1 MNKKEKF
8 ISLLKS
14 TNRKGVNQ
22 LLSLLEE
29 KGFFE
34 APASTRFHLSKNG
47 GLLQH
52 SINVYDVAMKVR
64 SAMIELDEHLK
75 DAFPKDSVIIASLY
89 MLFLRPIYKQ
99 CIKRQKNDNGSWVDT
114 LGYDTDYSIFPL
126 GHGEKTVIVLLRSG
140 MELTDDEII
149 ANRWHMNAWD
159 LPFQSYEAKSNLNVA
174 REHSPL
180 LTLIQTADGLSS
192 ALIERT
198 QRRI

>member
-64 SAMIELDEHLK
+64 SAMIELDERLK

-89 MLFLRPIYKQ
+89 MMFLRPIYKQ

-198 QRRI
+198 

>member
-1 MNKKEKF
+1 M
-8 ISLLKS
+8 
-14 TNRKGVNQ
+14 
-22 LLSLLEE
+22 
-29 KGFFE
+29 
-34 APASTRFHLSKNG
+34 
-47 GLLQH
+47 
-52 SINVYDVAMKVR
+52 
-64 SAMIELDEHLK
+64 DERLK
-75 DAFPKDSVIIASLY
+75 DVFPKDSVIIASLY
-89 MLFLRPIYKQ
+89 MMFLRPIYKQ

-126 GHGEKTVIVLLRSG
+126 GHGEKSVIVLLRSG

-149 ANRWHMNAWD
+149 ANRWEQWDSILVTHHMNAWD

-198 QRRI
+198 

>member
-64 SAMIELDEHLK
+64 SAMIESDERLK

-89 MLFLRPIYKQ
+89 MMFLRPIYKQ

-126 GHGEKTVIVLLRSG
+126 GHGEKSVIVLLRSG

-198 QRRI
+198 

>member
-64 SAMIELDEHLK
+64 SAMIELDERLK
-75 DAFPKDSVIIASLY
+75 DAFPEDSVIIASLY
-89 MLFLRPIYKQ
+89 MMFLRPIYKQ

-126 GHGEKTVIVLLRSG
+126 GHGEKSVIVLLRSG

-198 QRRI
+198 

>member
-1 MNKKEKF
+1 M
-8 ISLLKS
+8 
-14 TNRKGVNQ
+14 
-22 LLSLLEE
+22 
-29 KGFFE
+29 
-34 APASTRFHLSKNG
+34 
-47 GLLQH
+47 
-52 SINVYDVAMKVR
+52 
-64 SAMIELDEHLK
+64 DERLK
-75 DAFPKDSVIIASLY
+75 DVFPKDSVIIASLY
-89 MLFLRPIYKQ
+89 MMSLRPIYKQ

-126 GHGEKTVIVLLRSG
+126 GHGEKSVIVLLRSG

-198 QRRI
+198 

>member
-29 KGFFE
+29 GGGE

-64 SAMIELDEHLK
+64 SAMI
-75 DAFPKDSVIIASLY
+75 
-89 MLFLRPIYKQ
+89 
-99 CIKRQKNDNGSWVDT
+99 
-114 LGYDTDYSIFPL
+114 
-126 GHGEKTVIVLLRSG
+126 
-140 MELTDDEII
+140 
-149 ANRWHMNAWD
+149 
-159 LPFQSYEAKSNLNVA
+159 
-174 REHSPL
+174 
-180 LTLIQTADGLSS
+180 
-192 ALIERT
+192 
-198 QRRI
+198 

>member
-1 MNKKEKF
+1 M
-8 ISLLKS
+8 
-14 TNRKGVNQ
+14 
-22 LLSLLEE
+22 
-29 KGFFE
+29 
-34 APASTRFHLSKNG
+34 
-47 GLLQH
+47 
-52 SINVYDVAMKVR
+52 M
-64 SAMIELDEHLK
+64 
-75 DAFPKDSVIIASLY
+75 
-89 MLFLRPIYKQ
+89 FLRPIYNQ

-126 GHGEKTVIVLLRSG
+126 GHGEKSVIVLLQSG

-149 ANRWHMNAWD
+149 ANRWHMNSWD

-198 QRRI
+198 

>member
-1 MNKKEKF
+1 M
-8 ISLLKS
+8 
-14 TNRKGVNQ
+14 
-22 LLSLLEE
+22 
-29 KGFFE
+29 
-34 APASTRFHLSKNG
+34 
-47 GLLQH
+47 
-52 SINVYDVAMKVR
+52 
-64 SAMIELDEHLK
+64 DERLK
-75 DAFPKDSVIIASLY
+75 DVFPKDSVIIASLY
-89 MLFLRPIYKQ
+89 MMFLRPIYKQ

-114 LGYDTDYSIFPL
+114 LGYDTDYS
-126 GHGEKTVIVLLRSG
+126 VIVLLQSG

-198 QRRI
+198 

>member
-64 SAMIELDEHLK
+64 SAMIELDERLK
-75 DAFPKDSVIIASLY
+75 DVFPKDSVIIASLY
-89 MLFLRPIYKQ
+89 MMFLRPIYKQ
-99 CIKRQKNDNGSWVDT
+99 CIKRQKNDNGSWVET
-114 LGYDTDYSIFPL
+114 LGYDTDYSKFPL
-126 GHGEKTVIVLLRSG
+126 GHGEKSVIVLLRSG

-198 QRRI
+198 

>member
-64 SAMIELDEHLK
+64 SAMIELDERLK

-89 MLFLRPIYKQ
+89 MMFLRPIYKQ

-126 GHGEKTVIVLLRSG
+126 GHGEKSVIVLLRSG

-198 QRRI
+198 

>member
-64 SAMIELDEHLK
+64 SAMIELDERLK
-75 DAFPKDSVIIASLY
+75 DVFPKDSVIIASLY
-89 MLFLRPIYKQ
+89 MMFLRPIYKQ
-99 CIKRQKNDNGSWVDT
+99 CIKRQKNDNGSWVET
-114 LGYDTDYSIFPL
+114 LGYDTDYSKFPL
-126 GHGEKTVIVLLRSG
+126 GHGEKSVIVLLRSG

-149 ANRWHMNAWD
+149 AIRWHMNAWD

-198 QRRI
+198 